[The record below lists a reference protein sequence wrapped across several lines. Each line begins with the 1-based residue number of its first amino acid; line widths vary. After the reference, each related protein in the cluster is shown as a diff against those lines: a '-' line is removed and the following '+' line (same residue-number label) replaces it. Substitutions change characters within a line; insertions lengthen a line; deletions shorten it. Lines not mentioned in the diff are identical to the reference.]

1 MASPQDPAKPAPAVA
16 GQPAPGGGGSPASIN
31 EPPGSTIGSNMPP
44 AEGGGEVEDDPPDLL
59 DIDPDVATIGD
70 ADLTLTCT
78 GEGFTANSKIVFN
91 GGEENT
97 VFVNET
103 TLTTIVKPSTA
114 STAGEYPVLVR
125 DATGDSE
132 PLSFEFVEPARAAT
146 IKSRPKK
153 PARAPKPKKK
163 RK

>member
-1 MASPQDPAKPAPAVA
+1 M
-16 GQPAPGGGGSPASIN
+16 
-31 EPPGSTIGSNMPP
+31 
-44 AEGGGEVEDDPPDLL
+44 
-59 DIDPDVATIGD
+59 ATIGD